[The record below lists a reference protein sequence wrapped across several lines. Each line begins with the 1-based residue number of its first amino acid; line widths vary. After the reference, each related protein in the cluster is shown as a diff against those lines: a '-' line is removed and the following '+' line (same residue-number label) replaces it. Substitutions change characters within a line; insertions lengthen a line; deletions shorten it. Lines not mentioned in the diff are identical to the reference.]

1 MIHSVNGFDIV
12 NKVEGNVFLEL
23 SCFLDDSTML
33 AIWFLFPLPF
43 LNPRGGNPR
52 GNKNTQKNYARKI
65 FMTQITMMVWSLT

>member
-12 NKVEGNVFLEL
+12 NKVEGNVFLEH
-23 SCFLDDSTML
+23 SCILDDSTML

-43 LNPRGGNPR
+43 LNPR